1 MNKKGFV
8 EKNAWALVVV
18 TILIALYI
26 VLAFMQAKI
35 QNSARENEPLQDA
48 VGIIEISA
56 ENGMGQVAYVGKQ
69 GIILCFYPTVALGIE
84 PFLSTIFEG
93 VYAGLVQVFH
103 IDSLS

>member
-35 QNSARENEPLQDA
+35 QNSARKNENIERSYVDVITKLNIQSVLQRFSPD
-48 VGIIEISA
+48 
-56 ENGMGQVAYVGKQ
+56 
-69 GIILCFYPTVALGIE
+69 FYQA
-84 PFLSTIFEG
+84 
-93 VYAGLVQVFH
+93 H
-103 IDSLS
+103 